1 MNKIFHYRLD
11 GTHNESLS
19 DDPWSQCLF
28 NDNTD
33 LSQFAAHPLVTIGKQ
48 PIIKQH
54 QATYLTGRD
63 TCHAHHFAK
72 MVAGAH
78 LAGSYTQA
86 PSLKVNTIE
95 PSKKSSPSSKSTT
108 PRILWIDTIH
118 SPYAC
123 AEFYQEMKDTFH
135 FNDGQFHLMCLDI
148 LGVFRED
155 FCYLIGE
162 VEQHIRRLKPTLVV
176 IDDIDHFMP
185 YCGINAASHF
195 DHIFRDALNHTET
208 AFLLIGYN
216 HLSKRASTT
225 GNLGKLLFTGSNSI
239 FSVSTQDGISRV
251 RLVRAFENRWSIPEA
266 EFLFSLGED
275 NLPREIVKTVPS
287 GSVSL
292 TRVEHNTLQD
302 IIREVIEPGE
312 TLTPDQLLTRV
323 SNRKAQLNRIDRA
336 RTLITQAL
344 NLGLINKDS
353 TTNSYTLTPSNLND
367 SVNNHLTL
375 PAHPSTII
383 PSETT
388 ASSQSSP
395 SSQSSSIPVPRAVA
409 EPRPHQ

>member
-216 HLSKRASTT
+216 HPASALPPQAT
-225 GNLGKLLFTGSNSI
+225 LANS
-239 FSVSTQDGISRV
+239 S
-251 RLVRAFENRWSIPEA
+251 
-266 EFLFSLGED
+266 SLD
-275 NLPREIVKTVPS
+275 P
-287 GSVSL
+287 
-292 TRVEHNTLQD
+292 
-302 IIREVIEPGE
+302 
-312 TLTPDQLLTRV
+312 
-323 SNRKAQLNRIDRA
+323 
-336 RTLITQAL
+336 
-344 NLGLINKDS
+344 
-353 TTNSYTLTPSNLND
+353 
-367 SVNNHLTL
+367 
-375 PAHPSTII
+375 I
-383 PSETT
+383 PSSPFQPRT
-388 ASSQSSP
+388 ASHVFVSSERSRTAGASPRP
-395 SSQSSSIPVPRAVA
+395 SSSSHSAKTTSPAR
-409 EPRPHQ
+409 